1 MTERPRS
8 SSPSSSAADAELG
21 IRHMGKDERGWF
33 IIDVDA
39 HPSGKIF
46 DVAIGNGKKKVLL
59 VAQKVPMRVYVHPAP
74 EAFDEWEMNGE
85 RHRIGSPISK

>member
-1 MTERPRS
+1 
-8 SSPSSSAADAELG
+8 
-21 IRHMGKDERGWF
+21 MGTDERGWF

-46 DVAIGNGKKKVLL
+46 DVAIGNDKKKVLL
-59 VAQKVPMRVYVHPAP
+59 VAPTVPMRVYVDPAP

-85 RHRIGSPISK
+85 RHRSGSPISK